1 MNDFTVLQLKKAPH
15 KPVVLKVV
23 RKLDT
28 GNDEEDVV
36 IKVGLIII
44 IIGVDFIF
52 GLNTGLISNYL
63 GDFRVNLFLYN
74 TLKCIC

>member
-1 MNDFTVLQLKKAPH
+1 MLQLKKSPH

-36 IKVGLIII
+36 IKVGLII

>member
-44 IIGVDFIF
+44 IGVD
-52 GLNTGLISNYL
+52 LPYL
-63 GDFRVNLFLYN
+63 WFKYRVN
-74 TLKCIC
+74 K